1 MAWAGGGV
9 EEVRLDVGSYSLI
22 EVVEII
28 EDDDGNVEPHKCE
41 EEDTEEEEKP
51 AAVTLKA
58 RERTSMH
65 TSAWHTQTIARC

>member
-1 MAWAGGGV
+1 MGGEEV

-22 EVVEII
+22 KVVEII
-28 EDDDGNVEPHKCE
+28 EDDDGNVEPHQRE

-58 RERTSMH
+58 REKTSVH
-65 TSAWHTQTIARC
+65 TSA

>member
-1 MAWAGGGV
+1 MGGEEV

-22 EVVEII
+22 KVVEII
-28 EDDDGNVEPHKCE
+28 EDNDGNVEPHQRE

-58 RERTSMH
+58 REKTSMH
-65 TSAWHTQTIARC
+65 TSA